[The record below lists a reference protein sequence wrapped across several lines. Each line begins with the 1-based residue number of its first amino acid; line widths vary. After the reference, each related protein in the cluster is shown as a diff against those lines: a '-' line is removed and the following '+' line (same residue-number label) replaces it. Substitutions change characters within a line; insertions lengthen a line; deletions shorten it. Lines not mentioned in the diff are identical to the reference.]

1 MCKICE
7 KCEKNIKNMGKIWE
21 GFSENMGNMGGL
33 GALCQWHA
41 LSLTS
46 GKSLSL
52 PAFQDT
58 CDKKFRGDRVGIFR
72 EGFVPAKYQFTLPE
86 YAISDQSNKP
96 NTIKWLK
103 TSFLAPL
110 CIKYA

>member
-1 MCKICE
+1 MILSHS
-7 KCEKNIKNMGKIWE
+7 G
-21 GFSENMGNMGGL
+21 
-33 GALCQWHA
+33 CQWHA

-58 CDKKFRGDRVGIFR
+58 CDKKFRGGRVGIFR

-103 TSFLAPL
+103 TSFLALL
-110 CIKYA
+110 CINYA